1 MGLRNVIGRRVLVV
15 WCAAAGCCGVLA
27 ASAVAAVPHKS
38 PPSSCPAAAKLTRPA
53 GTALTRKQSTK
64 SGGTIVCSYT
74 NSKYAN
80 LTFDISTVKGVNASA
95 FDTAMGIQAKAQHA
109 TVKTIHGLGSA
120 AVEFTE
126 KDAKTDADGIAT
138 TTVAALIGDKEV
150 VVVATLPA
158 KNVLATAHALI
169 G

>member
-1 MGLRNVIGRRVLVV
+1 MGFRDAVWTRRLVV
-15 WCAAAGCCGVLA
+15 ACVVAGSCGAAAVSA
-27 ASAVAAVPHKS
+27 AAAVPHKS
-38 PPSSCPAAAKLTRPA
+38 LPSSCPAAAKLTRPA
-53 GTALTRKQSTK
+53 GAALTRKQSTK

-80 LTFDISTVKGVNASA
+80 LTFDISTVPGVNSSA

-120 AVEFTE
+120 AVEFTA

-138 TTVAALIGDKEV
+138 TTVAALVGDKEV

-158 KNVLATAHALI
+158 KHVLDIAHALI
-169 G
+169 